1 LKDIKK
7 LLGYLEI
14 NSTKPKKGFP
24 LTLNLLTQR
33 NVFYLNILLGIVLI
47 ISTFLVVRDGISH
60 YFEQKKNIQ
69 KGAYSAKV
77 TTAEPEV
84 QISEYALILANN
96 PFGFSGGEIK
106 TLTGSTS
113 HKTQQGDIMLIGTV
127 VGSKGL
133 NYGIFQDSAGIQDV
147 FKIGD
152 PVFDIGKLHKVERDK
167 VIIRKGEKTVEILL
181 EDVQVKEVKKQ
192 TSAVSPSLSRFA
204 QKIGRSTYM
213 VDQARLQQAIA
224 NPGQMMT
231 DARLKPNI
239 VSGKEEGFVLSEVK
253 QGGVYHSLG
262 LQDGDVLLRINEYD
276 ISNPERALQA
286 FTALKGMERVQ
297 VDLMRSGSRMTM
309 TYQIK

>member
-1 LKDIKK
+1 MTSK
-7 LLGYLEI
+7 
-14 NSTKPKKGFP
+14 
-24 LTLNLLTQR
+24 LLTQR
-33 NVFYLNILLGIVLI
+33 NVFYLNILLGIVMI
-47 ISTFLVVRDGISH
+47 ISTFFVVRDVISH
-60 YFEQKKNIQ
+60 YFEQKKNVQ

-77 TTAEPEV
+77 TTAEQER
-84 QISEYALILANN
+84 QISDYALISANN

-127 VGSKGL
+127 VGPKELS
-133 NYGIFQDSAGIQDV
+133 YGIFRDSAGIQEV

-152 PVFDIGKLHKVERDK
+152 PVFDIGKLHRVEQAKV
-167 VIIRKGEKTVEILL
+167 VIRKGEKTVEILL
-181 EDVQVKEVKKQ
+181 EDVKVKEVKKQ
-192 TSAVSPSLSRFA
+192 ASAASPSPSSFA

-239 VSGKEEGFVLSEVK
+239 VNGKEDGFVLSEVK

-297 VDLMRSGSRMTM
+297 VDLIRSGSRMTM

>member
-1 LKDIKK
+1 M
-7 LLGYLEI
+7 
-14 NSTKPKKGFP
+14 
-24 LTLNLLTQR
+24 TLNLITQR
-33 NVFYLNILLGIVLI
+33 NVFYLNILLGIILI
-47 ISTFLVVRDGISH
+47 ISTIFVARDSISR
-60 YFEQKKNIQ
+60 YFEQKKNVQ
-69 KGAYSAKV
+69 KSTYSSKATSLEQEK
-77 TTAEPEV
+77 
-84 QISEYALILANN
+84 QLSEYTVILDNN
-96 PFGFSGGEIK
+96 PFGFPGGEIK

-113 HKTQQGDIMLIGTV
+113 QKTQQGNIMLIGTV
-127 VGSKGL
+127 VGPGKL
-133 NYGIFQDSAGIQDV
+133 NYGIFKDSAGVQEV

-152 PVFDIGKLHKVERDK
+152 PVFDIGRLYRVQRDK
-167 VIIRKGEKTVEILL
+167 VVIRKAGKTVEILL
-181 EDVQVKEVKKQ
+181 EDVKVKEVNKQ
-192 TSAVSPSLSRFA
+192 ASAAGPSPSSFA

-239 VSGKEEGFVLSEVK
+239 VNGKEEGFVLNEVK
-253 QGGVYHSLG
+253 QGGVYQSLG

-297 VDLMRSGSRMTM
+297 VDLIRSGSRMTM

>member
-1 LKDIKK
+1 LK
-7 LLGYLEI
+7 
-14 NSTKPKKGFP
+14 T
-24 LTLNLLTQR
+24 NLLTQR
-33 NVFYLNILLGIVLI
+33 NVFYLNILLGIVMI
-47 ISTFLVVRDGISH
+47 ISTFFVVRDVISH
-60 YFEQKKNIQ
+60 YFEQKKNVQ

-77 TTAEPEV
+77 TTAEQER
-84 QISEYALILANN
+84 QISDYALISANN

-127 VGSKGL
+127 VGPKELS
-133 NYGIFQDSAGIQDV
+133 YGIFRDSAGIQEV
-147 FKIGD
+147 FKLSD
-152 PVFDIGKLHKVERDK
+152 PVFDIGKLYRVEHDK
-167 VIIRKGEKTVEILL
+167 VVIRKGEKTIEILL
-181 EDVQVKEVKKQ
+181 EDVKVKEVKKQ
-192 TSAVSPSLSRFA
+192 ASAASPSPSSFA

-239 VSGKEEGFVLSEVK
+239 VNGKEEGFVLSEVK

-297 VDLMRSGSRMTM
+297 VDLIRSGSRMTM